1 MATRIWF
8 PPAAGF
14 PLNTTTA
21 AVSAWIEDLRQTLIG
36 CGLVQTA
43 DTRQF
48 DSSTFVWA
56 TQGDQAYS
64 SVEVTYLMFRFD
76 DALQASAPIFIR
88 IGIRACFGSSS
99 NGYALGGAVT
109 VGRATNGA
117 GVITGTS
124 ATVATTAGYCSST
137 GYVSG
142 QSYQSFAS
150 CSKNKGFAGL
160 VFNAGN
166 HPAYYFMQFSPI
178 AFFVERVP
186 DATGAPTADGFT
198 VWGNNQSYG
207 NSDHFN
213 NDTYRNVR
221 VMAGITLMANGFN
234 SRESLN
240 TIPYFSASDLIS
252 GDVFALHAYHSTPY
266 PVRSNGLCAIRQNI
280 SKGTEFDLSVYGTG
294 VSRFVAMDYTCALRP
309 CSADTRAEVAF
320 LFE

>member
-56 TQGDQAYS
+56 TQGDRANS

-88 IGIRACFGSSS
+88 IGMLACFGDSSK
-99 NGYALGGAVT
+99 GYALGGAVT

-124 ATVATTAGYCSST
+124 ATVKTTVGYST
-137 GYVSG
+137 NDYASG

-166 HPAYYFMQFSPI
+166 HSPTYDMRFSQI

-198 VWGNNQSYG
+198 LWGNNQIFCQNFGFCSSG
-207 NSDHFN
+207 
-213 NDTYRNVR
+213 TYNQVR
-221 VMAGITLMANGFN
+221 VMAGTTLMANGFN
-234 SRESLN
+234 SGESLN